1 MKVVFLS
8 TNDKLGG
15 AAIVTLRLVE
25 ALRSAGVDARMVVGR
40 KDGTDD
46 YVAQVGQ
53 TRRKVAKVL
62 ERGEVFINNGF
73 DMVDLWKVST
83 GSFGADVCGHPWVRD
98 ADVIVLGWINQG
110 FLSLP
115 QLKKLCHTGK
125 PVFWWMHDLWC
136 ATGICHLP
144 PGGCS
149 RFEVGCG
156 LCPLLHR
163 KKSQGD
169 LSHRIWERKM
179 RVIGQS
185 PIRFITVSSW
195 QRDMALRSSLLRG
208 KGIDVIP
215 HAFPVELAYTEPRGD
230 ATSEK
235 LAFLNSLGNRRL
247 IVMGAARLDD
257 PVKNLPMAVTA
268 LNLFRD
274 RYPQEADG
282 CEAVFFG
289 TLRDHDMLNG
299 LKMPCRLPGQLD
311 AGELRQLYSAASVVL
326 STSHFETMGATLM
339 EGMAGGA
346 IPVTFN
352 QGGQG
357 DIVTHNENGFIADY
371 GSAESIAANPARAL
385 PLTGAPFTRTAQHAS
400 IASRF
405 SAPAIAGRFLEL
417 FDEAFRKA

>member
-1 MKVVFLS
+1 
-8 TNDKLGG
+8 
-15 AAIVTLRLVE
+15 
-25 ALRSAGVDARMVVGR
+25 
-40 KDGTDD
+40 
-46 YVAQVGQ
+46 
-53 TRRKVAKVL
+53 
-62 ERGEVFINNGF
+62 
-73 DMVDLWKVST
+73 
-83 GSFGADVCGHPWVRD
+83 
-98 ADVIVLGWINQG
+98 
-110 FLSLP
+110 
-115 QLKKLCHTGK
+115 
-125 PVFWWMHDLWC
+125 
-136 ATGICHLP
+136 
-144 PGGCS
+144 
-149 RFEVGCG
+149 
-156 LCPLLHR
+156 
-163 KKSQGD
+163 
-169 LSHRIWERKM
+169 M

-185 PIRFITVSSW
+185 PIRFIAVSSW

-299 LKMPCRLPGQLD
+299 LKMPYRLPGQLD

-371 GSAESIAANPARAL
+371 GSAESIAANLARAL

-417 FDEAFRKA
+417 FDEAIRKA